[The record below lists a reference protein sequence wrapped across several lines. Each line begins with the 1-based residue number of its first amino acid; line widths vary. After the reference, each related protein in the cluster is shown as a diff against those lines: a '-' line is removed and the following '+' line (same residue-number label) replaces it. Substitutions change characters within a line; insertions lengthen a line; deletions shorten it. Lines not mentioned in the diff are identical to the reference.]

1 LAEAVTNIL
10 STRAMKVRNNIEF
23 LESDRFFSINVQAY
37 QDLGRVV
44 DYLISAYDLLALS
57 Y

>member
-1 LAEAVTNIL
+1 MTNIL